1 MLLPLIGLR
10 GCPTIGPREAAHRG
24 RLMPSFARF
33 LLRVA
38 VVAGLLLTVGTSAL
52 LAQERVGVNSA
63 VNPQATGALPGAPPR
78 RLVIGQDVIFNE
90 HITTAETGQ
99 TQLLFLDESS
109 MSIGPNSD
117 LTIDQFV
124 YDPKSG
130 TGKLAMSATRGLLR
144 YVGGKLSKQD
154 NAVTLRTGTATLAVR
169 GGAFIAQI
177 GADGTMGAAFLYGK
191 GLTVNGVAGGS
202 VTVTR
207 PGFQTI
213 VLAGGVPSPP
223 VRIPPGLLALFI
235 QQLDG
240 RSGSTGGAAVIP
252 TDTTVANSAVSQ
264 TVSGDLP
271 QSVQQATQNQAAPP
285 TAQPN
290 PPNPAPVP
298 TTVTSTLQS
307 TTTQTATTSAPPPVI
322 AYAGGAFA
330 VNNTPQQINGQQL
343 VVGGDP
349 SQASQLHLVNSPT
362 AALPTALLRSGVSF
376 CQCQY
381 LQWGY
386 RGGDRLTGN
395 SSNDLISPIDHG
407 PITFWVVGVA
417 TPVGDLSTL
426 ASQSATGTYTGHA
439 IGSVLNNGS
448 SYVAAGGFNGTYN
461 FGPQTGTLTISN
473 FDGKSFGTG
482 TTPVKLPLGGANY
495 TYNIAQTGVAGT
507 INGSLYGPKAVETGG
522 NFAVHTTLGP
532 TYIASGIFA
541 GKH

>member
-1 MLLPLIGLR
+1 
-10 GCPTIGPREAAHRG
+10 
-24 RLMPSFARF
+24 
-33 LLRVA
+33 
-38 VVAGLLLTVGTSAL
+38 
-52 LAQERVGVNSA
+52 
-63 VNPQATGALPGAPPR
+63 
-78 RLVIGQDVIFNE
+78 
-90 HITTAETGQ
+90 
-99 TQLLFLDESS
+99 

-154 NAVTLRTGTATLAVR
+154 NAVTLHTGTATLAVR

-177 GADGTMGAAFLYGK
+177 GADGTTGAAFLYGK

-202 VTVTR
+202 ETVTR

-213 VLAGGVPSPP
+213 VLPGGMPSPP

-240 RSGSTGGAAVIP
+240 RSGSTGGATVIP
-252 TDTTVANSAVSQ
+252 TDATVANSAVSQ

-271 QSVQQATQNQAAPP
+271 
-285 TAQPN
+285 
-290 PPNPAPVP
+290 
-298 TTVTSTLQS
+298 
-307 TTTQTATTSAPPPVI
+307 
-322 AYAGGAFA
+322 
-330 VNNTPQQINGQQL
+330 
-343 VVGGDP
+343 
-349 SQASQLHLVNSPT
+349 SQASQLPLVNSPT
-362 AALPTALLRSGVSF
+362 AALPTALLPSGVSF

-395 SSNDLISPIDHG
+395 ASNDLISPIDHG

-482 TTPVKLPLGGANY
+482 TIPVKLPLNGANY
-495 TYNIAQTGVAGT
+495 TFNVGQTSVAGT
-507 INGSLYGPKAVETGG
+507 INGSFYGPEGGG
-522 NFAVHTTLGP
+522 NRRQFCRPHDPRPDLYRLRDLRRQALAADLARDCNRR
-532 TYIASGIFA
+532 ASLS
-541 GKH
+541 